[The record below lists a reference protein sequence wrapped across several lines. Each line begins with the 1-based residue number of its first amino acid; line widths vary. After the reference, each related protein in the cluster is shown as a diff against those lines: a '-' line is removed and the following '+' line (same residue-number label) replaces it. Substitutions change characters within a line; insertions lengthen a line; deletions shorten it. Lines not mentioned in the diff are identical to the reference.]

1 MKKLICILASAALFG
16 ACEQKT
22 DVATPTTSGA
32 VPETKTDKTTDKA
45 ADPLTFSKKPR
56 LTAEASPTP

>member
-1 MKKLICILASAALFG
+1 MKKLICILASAALFA

-22 DVATPTTSGA
+22 DVAPTTSGA
-32 VPETKTDKTTDKA
+32 VPEKKTDQATDKA